1 MKKWMSPFLILSLVS
16 LFLLGC
22 AGTSKDTGI
31 RCPKCGSYFDTKE
44 GAETFE
50 WMRGR

>member
-1 MKKWMSPFLILSLVS
+1 MQKWAGLFLTLILLSFF
-16 LFLLGC
+16 LFGC
-22 AGTSKDTGI
+22 AGTSKDTII